1 MQKVKELS
9 VGDRAEIVGYEKG
22 EGGYRQK
29 LLSMGL
35 TRGTPF
41 TLKKIAPM
49 GDPIDIEV
57 RGYQLTLRKA
67 EADTLKIRRL
77 S

>member
-22 EGGYRQK
+22 ENVYRQK

-35 TRGTPF
+35 TKGTDF

-49 GDPIDIEV
+49 GDPVDIEV

-67 EADTLKIRRL
+67 EADALKIRRL